1 MIPEPTI
8 DMGYLLPA
16 SATKCRITGDT
27 QFMFQFYKPCIHFY
41 APSEHTATYMSK
53 DMLYQSLVVALHGC
67 PLLFGRIKANGRDKS
82 VWIEYDPGDCN
93 LPTLEFQHL
102 DTTTYEYF
110 KQEGFSYSAAR
121 DKGLAM
127 PIPNGTISAASEGL
141 KQRRKQPMLMVKV
154 SYLADGGVAIFN
166 MSNHVAFDG
175 NAVFSFLAHWAE
187 CNRRIGSGELQ
198 ADAMCKLAIPRELQT
213 YATSLVDTAADTD
226 DNDSRGDSPMDHNSI
241 WEEEGPAEI
250 SVSATKTP
258 EEIKALINKRVPD
271 GERIRSCVFSLPLAK
286 LSALSQQVRNSGMVG
301 PNERV
306 STNSVL
312 TAFVCQCIAR
322 ASTEAQTYAAGDW
335 TVFQTMDM
343 RRALGLPPGGL
354 GSPVILAECQAT
366 YAEMAATPASNPLHF
381 ALVAKR
387 IRQSINKYSRDYLQH
402 GMRWMNRA
410 YARLARDGVDAPWQR
425 FWFTALNTNRRAVGL
440 SCMDRIPV
448 YGADFGAGRPAMARS
463 INPRPNY
470 VISFPGP
477 PTSSAAGN
485 NNGSSSSG
493 GCDYSELHLYVSL
506 ESRAMEALMAD
517 KSWSALCALI
527 CSES

>member
-8 DMGYLLPA
+8 EMGDLLPA
-16 SATKCRITGDT
+16 SATKRRITGDT

-67 PLLFGRIKANGRDKS
+67 PLLFGRIKVNDQDKS

-93 LPTLEFQHL
+93 LPTLEFQQL
-102 DTTTYEYF
+102 DATTYEYF

-121 DKGLAM
+121 SKGLDM
-127 PIPNGTISAASEGL
+127 PIPDGTISAASDSL
-141 KQRRKQPMLMVKV
+141 KQKRRKLPMLMVKV

-175 NAVFSFLAHWAE
+175 NAVFSFLTHWAE

-213 YATSLVDTAADTD
+213 YATSLVDTTADTD
-226 DNDSRGDSPMDHNSI
+226 DDSKGDSSMDHNSI
-241 WEEEGPAEI
+241 WEEGPAEI

-258 EEIKALINKRVPD
+258 EEIKALINRRVPD

-286 LSALSQQVRNSGMVG
+286 LSALCQQVRDSGMVG
-301 PNERV
+301 PDERV

-322 ASTEAQTYAAGDW
+322 ASTESQTYAAGDW

-354 GSPVILAECQAT
+354 GSPVILAECQTT
-366 YAEMAATPASNPLHF
+366 YAEMAGTPTSNPLHF
-381 ALVAKR
+381 AAIAKR
-387 IRQSINKYSRDYLQH
+387 IRQSINKYSRGYLQQ

-410 YARLARDGVDAPWQR
+410 YAQLALDGVDAPWQR
-425 FWFTALNTNRRAVGL
+425 FWFTALSTNRRAVGL
-440 SCMDRIPV
+440 SCMNRIPV

-477 PTSSAAGN
+477 PASSAAGN
-485 NNGSSSSG
+485 SNDNNS